1 MEVAFLIPSTSRN
14 RDWENIHETY
24 LFNILMPT
32 LCNMKTPIKIK
43 VFVGYDV
50 GDRIYREERINKFKH
65 IDIEWFGMDGFKG
78 NPCGIWNG
86 LGEVA
91 IQQGYKYFF
100 VCGDDI
106 HIEDSDWLHR
116 FIVNLNLNNKIG
128 FCAGWSNNDSIPTQF
143 LIHKTH
149 IDILGF
155 IYPPEIHNWYCDN
168 WMNDVYPQKYRYWN
182 KDIKLLNCG
191 GQPRYKPNNDK
202 QLAEMLVRR
211 QRPLIN
217 QFINKNKYM
226 D

>member
-1 MEVAFLIPSTSRN
+1 MQIAFLIPSTSKN

-24 LFNILMPT
+24 LFKILLPSLSKMES
-32 LCNMKTPIKIK
+32 NIK
-43 VFVGYDV
+43 VKLFVGFDV
-50 GDRIYREERINKFKH
+50 GDRIYGTHRINKYE
-65 IDIEWFGMDGFKG
+65 DIEIDWTGFDGFQG

-91 IQQGYKYFF
+91 IKEGYEYLF

-106 HIEDSDWLHR
+106 EIENSDWIHR
-116 FIVNLNLNNKIG
+116 FIVNLNINNKIG
-128 FCAGWSNNDSIPTQF
+128 FSAGWSNNDNIPTQF

-155 IYPPEIHNWYCDN
+155 IYPPAIHNWFCDN
-168 WMNDVYPQKYRYWN
+168 WLNDVYPNKYRYWN
-182 KDIKLLNCG
+182 KEVKLLNCG
-191 GQPRYKPNNDK
+191 GQPRYVPNNDK
-202 QLAEMLVRR
+202 VLAEKLVKRY
-211 QRPLIN
+211 RPKII